1 MGYCIKLNNL
11 SILTMN
17 NPSIKD
23 VKKVIIEECKKNM
36 DEVNKKAADVILTKD
51 NAKEIEEYMFTD
63 PKTGKPFRAYGEMRS
78 LYGLKKT
85 KFKKP

>member
-1 MGYCIKLNNL
+1 ML
-11 SILTMN
+11 
-17 NPSIKD
+17 
-23 VKKVIIEECKKNM
+23 
-36 DEVNKKAADVILTKD
+36 
-51 NAKEIEEYMFTD
+51 TD